1 MVIDN
6 GFDPL
11 IVVMFYSV
19 VSLPEGIILARLT
32 LERTYIF
39 VKAEIFTVGDNTLN
53 LRMRMVRKSS
63 DFVQC
68 DLIGFISFRIVI
80 GLEWNFMGS
89 TRT

>member
-6 GFDPL
+6 GFYPL

-39 VKAEIFTVGDNTLN
+39 VKAEIFTAGDNLN
-53 LRMRMVRKSS
+53 LRMRMLRKSS

-68 DLIGFISFRIVI
+68 DLIGFISFRIII
-80 GLEWNFMGS
+80 GLEWNFIGS